1 MQMKKWTAA
10 AIGAVLAVGAAG
22 AAVAHHSFAT
32 EFDRNKPIR
41 LEGKVV
47 KFEWVNPHSWIH
59 IDATVNGRVQR
70 WRVEGGAPSALLRRG
85 WNRNSL
91 PAGTE
96 IIVDA
101 FRARDGDTR
110 ASAAEIRFPNGRE
123 LSLGNPTTEA
133 VAAAARRAAATK
145 PNPAR
150 HPASETE
157 GARDRSIAG
166 PFLFGAGRLPASLS
180 RRGNKTVVFTVVCH
194 RACRQGW
201 GILNAASA

>member
-1 MQMKKWTAA
+1 MHMKKWTAA

-59 IDATVNGRVQR
+59 LRDRRRHQR

-91 PAGTE
+91 PAGTD

-133 VAAAARRAAATK
+133 VAAAARRA
-145 PNPAR
+145 
-150 HPASETE
+150 
-157 GARDRSIAG
+157 G
-166 PFLFGAGRLPASLS
+166 
-180 RRGNKTVVFTVVCH
+180 GN
-194 RACRQGW
+194 
-201 GILNAASA
+201 

>member
-59 IDATVNGRVQR
+59 IKTGDGKV

-91 PAGTE
+91 PAGTK
-96 IIVDA
+96 IVVQA
-101 FRARDGDTR
+101 FQARDGDTR
-110 ASAAEIRFPNGRE
+110 ASAAEISFPGGRS

-133 VAAAARRAAATK
+133 VIAAQKRAG
-145 PNPAR
+145 
-150 HPASETE
+150 S
-157 GARDRSIAG
+157 
-166 PFLFGAGRLPASLS
+166 
-180 RRGNKTVVFTVVCH
+180 
-194 RACRQGW
+194 
-201 GILNAASA
+201 

>member
-1 MQMKKWTAA
+1 MQIKKLSAA
-10 AIGAVLAVGAAG
+10 ALGAALAVTGIGAA
-22 AAVAHHSFAT
+22 AHHSFAT
-32 EFDRNKPIR
+32 EFDRDKPIR

-59 IDATVNGRVQR
+59 LRTNSGEV

-96 IIVDA
+96 IVVDA

-133 VAAAARRAAATK
+133 VAAA
-145 PNPAR
+145 
-150 HPASETE
+150 
-157 GARDRSIAG
+157 
-166 PFLFGAGRLPASLS
+166 S
-180 RRGNKTVVFTVVCH
+180 RRG
-194 RACRQGW
+194 RD
-201 GILNAASA
+201 